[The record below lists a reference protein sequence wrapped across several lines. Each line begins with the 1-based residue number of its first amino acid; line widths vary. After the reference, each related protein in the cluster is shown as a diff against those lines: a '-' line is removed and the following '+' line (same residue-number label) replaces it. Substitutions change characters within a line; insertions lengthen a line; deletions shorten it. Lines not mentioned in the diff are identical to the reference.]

1 MLKQKSSFNSCVVL
15 DIDETLIHT
24 KYTTDKQDESLK
36 KKSDIS
42 FKINGIYYYILV
54 RPNAVSFLKAVFEKF
69 EHVCIWTAAEK
80 LYAKKIISNLFTE
93 KQEASLLEFWSR
105 KNCVIKDGNYTK
117 PLTKLFNK
125 HKFLNLKNTVL
136 IDNNNLIT
144 KLNKNM
150 SINVPDYTGQK
161 NDKILLKLTPLRTI
175 NSEQKLTLYK
185 NKLK

>member
-69 EHVCIWTAAEK
+69 
-80 LYAKKIISNLFTE
+80 
-93 KQEASLLEFWSR
+93 
-105 KNCVIKDGNYTK
+105 
-117 PLTKLFNK
+117 
-125 HKFLNLKNTVL
+125 
-136 IDNNNLIT
+136 
-144 KLNKNM
+144 
-150 SINVPDYTGQK
+150 
-161 NDKILLKLTPLRTI
+161 
-175 NSEQKLTLYK
+175 
-185 NKLK
+185 